1 MSDDS
6 NTAAEKQNE
15 TVTDPE
21 KAARIHIRKSR
32 KKTQRNILKG
42 LLPSVIIMS
51 GLLWSL
57 PLQIVTV
64 LFVGVTITAYIAV
77 EWIQHDTS
85 GVSVAIIGVWM
96 GSVTAYIL
104 ALLYTMIQPVMQYY
118 MFSIG
123 VL

>member
-77 EWIQHDTS
+77 EWIQHDAS

>member
-6 NTAAEKQNE
+6 NTAAEKQTE

-42 LLPSVIIMS
+42 LLPGVIIMS

-57 PLQIVTV
+57 PLQIAT
-64 LFVGVTITAYIAV
+64 LIFTGVTITAYIAV
-77 EWIQHDTS
+77 EGIQHDKT
-85 GVSVAIIGVWM
+85 GVFVAIIGGWM
-96 GSVTAYIL
+96 GSVTAYML
-104 ALLYTMIQPVMQYY
+104 ALLYTMIKPVMQYY
-118 MFSIG
+118 ILTIG
-123 VL
+123 IM